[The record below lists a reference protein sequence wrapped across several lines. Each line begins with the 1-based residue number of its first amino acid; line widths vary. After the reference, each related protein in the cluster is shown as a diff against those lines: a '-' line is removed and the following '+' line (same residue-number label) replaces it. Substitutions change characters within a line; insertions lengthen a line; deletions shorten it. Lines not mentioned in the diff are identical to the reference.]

1 MPRLHRTLPLI
12 TASGIALTL
21 YATHTQLHPLK
32 LDSVLPITKKIKPAT
47 TTFPPYTP
55 IGWGSNRNLTLI
67 PLQANQGKEHGQ
79 ETPGLVKRPAPLL
92 HLGRTP
98 LRDLVIAEN
107 YAAAL
112 DANGDCWLWGK
123 GYDPTGRIGKGLV
136 FAISRS
142 GKLYVFSPDSS
153 LHSSSSSSS
162 TSDSSSWLSYF
173 TSSQTQDIPHVEL
186 EASGGLS
193 WGEKWKQVAVGR
205 HHVLALTTKGR
216 LFSMPLSE
224 KGNDFRQ
231 LGTREELVSDETPLA
246 TSLSR
251 SSSPRP
257 SKDITYR
264 THLDP
269 IPSLSKIPITHIAT
283 ASNTSYAITSTSRLL
298 SWGANS
304 LGQTG
309 LGGSNTTPLVPVPI
323 EIVLNKAYPAG
334 TSTNVECLDV
344 KAGGETAFFT
354 VKRTHPGR
362 RGEWV
367 DLLACGSGLMGAL
380 GTGSYSS
387 AQGVPGKVKVIS
399 GLQEYSEKEK
409 TFKPL
414 GIYQLS
420 VSPSAGSGSGSGTS
434 GMEGE
439 GGGGMGGT
447 HVFAVLDTL
456 RGGEGKEYGRDVFA
470 WGANVEYQLGM
481 GKRTSAA
488 IPTYI
493 PTLGSKLDH
502 NGGWHGNELD
512 VASVDANRLQL
523 HTSPSIPAYSPTGQL
538 LRRRVK
544 CEETIVAGCGSSVVY
559 WKIVE

>member
-1 MPRLHRTLPLI
+1 M
-12 TASGIALTL
+12 
-21 YATHTQLHPLK
+21 
-32 LDSVLPITKKIKPAT
+32 
-47 TTFPPYTP
+47 
-55 IGWGSNRNLTLI
+55 
-67 PLQANQGKEHGQ
+67 
-79 ETPGLVKRPAPLL
+79 
-92 HLGRTP
+92 
-98 LRDLVIAEN
+98 IAEN

-123 GYDPTGRIGKGLV
+123 GYDPTGRVGKGLV
-136 FAISRS
+136 GKDLKTLVPGQSKVFALSRS

-153 LHSSSSSSS
+153 LHSASSPAS
-162 TSDSSSWLSYF
+162 TSGNSNWLSYF
-173 TSSQTQDIPHVEL
+173 TSSRTQDIPHVEL

-193 WGEKWKQVAVGR
+193 WGEKWKQVAVGS
-205 HHVLALTTKGR
+205 HHLLALTTKGR

-231 LGTREELVSDETPLA
+231 LGTREELVSSEPVLA
-246 TSLSR
+246 PSSAP
-251 SSSPRP
+251 SSSSRP

-269 IPSLSKIPITHIAT
+269 IPSLSTIPITHVAT
-283 ASNTSYAITSTSRLL
+283 ASHTSYAITSTSRLL

-323 EIVLNKAYPAG
+323 EIVLSKAYPAG
-334 TSTNVECLDV
+334 APINVECVDV
-344 KAGGETAFFT
+344 KAGGDTAFFT
-354 VKRTHPGR
+354 VKRSHPGR
-362 RGEWV
+362 RGEWF

-414 GIYQLS
+414 SIYRLS
-420 VSPSAGSGSGSGTS
+420 VSPSAGASAGAAAGEG
-434 GMEGE
+434 EGE
-439 GGGGMGGT
+439 GGIGGT
-447 HVFAVLDTL
+447 HAFAVLDTL

-481 GKRTSAA
+481 GKRTSIP

-493 PTLGSKLDH
+493 PALGGKPDRS
-502 NGGWHGNELD
+502 GGWSGNELD
-512 VASVDANRLQL
+512 AASVDANRLQL

-544 CEETIVAGCGSSVVY
+544 CEETIVAGCGCSVVY